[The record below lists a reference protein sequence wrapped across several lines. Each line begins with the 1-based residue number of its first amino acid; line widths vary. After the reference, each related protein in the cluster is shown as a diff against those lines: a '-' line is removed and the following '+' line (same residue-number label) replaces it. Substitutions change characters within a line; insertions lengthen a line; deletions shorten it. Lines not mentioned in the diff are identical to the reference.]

1 MYSTKYGLCNHVFC
15 YKKKLQF
22 LAPRSRSVLN
32 TDTHKT
38 GVKTLG
44 RLMGCSVFTEQEY
57 YVILG
62 EVCLFLSH
70 GYAIAPKRKVTYTV
84 ILEMKMLLRNKESFY
99 GCCVLGVGGG
109 ASRKNQQKHS
119 RNHYFPFSQEVN
131 FFQRINLKFI
141 VCARKH

>member
-1 MYSTKYGLCNHVFC
+1 MVS
-15 YKKKLQF
+15 
-22 LAPRSRSVLN
+22 RSRSVLN

-109 ASRKNQQKHS
+109 EVGKINKNIPGIII
-119 RNHYFPFSQEVN
+119 FPLAKKLI
-131 FFQRINLKFI
+131 FFRESI
-141 VCARKH
+141 